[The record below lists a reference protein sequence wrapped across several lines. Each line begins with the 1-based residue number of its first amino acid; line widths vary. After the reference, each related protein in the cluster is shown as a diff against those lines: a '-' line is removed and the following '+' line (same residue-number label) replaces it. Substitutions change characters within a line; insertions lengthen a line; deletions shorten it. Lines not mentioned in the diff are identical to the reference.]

1 MEEVDLAAIP
11 HPTSKLQRFANRLE
25 AIAGI
30 EARGIERVPESERER
45 KYAAKDY
52 LYMAMIWFSANCT
65 ANNLT
70 VGILGPIAY
79 GLGFVDA
86 MICCL
91 FGTILGSCLTAYI
104 STFGPVSGN
113 RTLVIARYTM
123 GWWPSKLCVLLNL
136 VIELGYG
143 VVDTIVAG
151 LILSAVNGSGMSVIV
166 GIVVAALI
174 SWAVS
179 TFGIKF
185 FNMFERYT
193 WIPQVCIL
201 FIFVG
206 VASPHFDVKTPSAA
220 TGVTLIGNRLSY
232 VFLSASGPLGWSA
245 AAADFY
251 VYFPPKAPRWL
262 VFAMTASGLILGKLF
277 VEFLGIGLG
286 SGLALNPS
294 WAAAQKV
301 STGALIV
308 EALTPLGAFGS
319 FCAVL
324 LALGVVA
331 NNIPGTYS
339 ASLSFQLIGGWATK
353 IPRMVWSTVAV
364 IIYTVCAIAG
374 RAYLLLI
381 FLNFLAL
388 IGYWT
393 IIWIT
398 LTIEEEVIFRRKSG
412 YDWTAWNEKRLLP
425 VGLAALGAFLIGW
438 VGAVLG
444 MDQTYFVGPIAIL
457 IGDYG
462 ADIGLPLAA
471 AWSALVYPPLRY
483 LELKHFGR

>member
-1 MEEVDLAAIP
+1 MVSISVIDEKHPAVSNAPSNSSVDHQIGTTTPLDPALIP
-11 HPTSKLQRFANRLE
+11 TPTNTLQRLANRLE
-25 AIAGI
+25 TIAGI

-52 LYMAMIWFSANCT
+52 LYMAMIWFSAN
-65 ANNLT
+65 
-70 VGILGPIAY
+70 
-79 GLGFVDA
+79 
-86 MICCL
+86 
-91 FGTILGSCLTAYI
+91 SYI
-104 STFGPVSGN
+104 STFGPMSGN

-151 LILSAVNGSGMSVIV
+151 LILSAVNGQGMSVIV

-174 SWAVS
+174 SWAIS

-185 FNMFERYT
+185 FNIFERYT

-206 VASPHFDVKTPSAA
+206 VASPHFDVKTPSSS
-220 TGVTLIGNRLSY
+220 TGATLIGNRLSY

-251 VYFPPKAPRWL
+251 VYFPPKASRL
-262 VFAMTASGLILGKLF
+262 AVFCMTASGLILGKLF
-277 VEFLGIGLG
+277 VEFMGIGLG
-286 SGLALNPS
+286 SGLSLNPT
-294 WAAAQKV
+294 WVAADKI
-301 STGALIV
+301 STGSLIV
-308 EALTPLGAFGS
+308 EALSPLGSFGN

-339 ASLSFQLIGGWATK
+339 ASLSFQLLGGWAVK
-353 IPRMVWSTVAV
+353 VPRMVWSTISVV
-364 IIYTVCAIAG
+364 IYTICAIAG
-374 RAYLLLI
+374 RAYLLTI
-381 FLNFLAL
+381 FLNFLSL

-398 LTIEEEVIFRRKSG
+398 LTIEEEFIFRRKTG
-412 YDWTAWNEKRLLP
+412 YNWE
-425 VGLAALGAFLIGW
+425 
-438 VGAVLG
+438 
-444 MDQTYFVGPIAIL
+444 L

-462 ADIGLPLAA
+462 SDVGLPIAA
-471 AWSALVYPPLRY
+471 SWAAITYPPCDILSSNTLVAEGGRRY
-483 LELKHFGR
+483 LSR

>member
-1 MEEVDLAAIP
+1 M
-11 HPTSKLQRFANRLE
+11 
-25 AIAGI
+25 
-30 EARGIERVPESERER
+30 
-45 KYAAKDY
+45 
-52 LYMAMIWFSANCT
+52 
-65 ANNLT
+65 
-70 VGILGPIAY
+70 
-79 GLGFVDA
+79 
-86 MICCL
+86 
-91 FGTILGSCLTAYI
+91 
-104 STFGPVSGN
+104 SGN
-113 RTLVIARYTM
+113 RTLVLARYTM
-123 GWWPSKLCVLLNL
+123 GWWPSKLCVILNL

-151 LILSAVNGSGMSVIV
+151 LILSAVNGNGMSVIV

-174 SWAVS
+174 SWAIS

-206 VASPHFDVKTPSAA
+206 VASPHFDTSTPSSS
-220 TGVTLIGNRLSY
+220 TGATLIGNRLSY

-251 VYFPPKAPRWL
+251 VYFPPKASRIA
-262 VFAMTASGLILGKLF
+262 VFCMTASGLILGKLF
-277 VEFLGIGLG
+277 VEFMGIGLG
-286 SGLALNPS
+286 SGLSLNPT
-294 WAAAQKV
+294 WAAADKA

-308 EALTPLGAFGS
+308 EALSPLGAFGN

-324 LALGVVA
+324 LALGVVG

-339 ASLSFQLIGGWATK
+339 ASLSFQLLGSWAVK

-374 RAYLLLI
+374 RAYLLTI
-381 FLNFLAL
+381 FLNFLSL

-398 LTIEEEVIFRRKSG
+398 LTIEEEVIFRRKTG
-412 YDWTAWNEKRLLP
+412 YNWEVWNDRKLLP
-425 VGLAALGAFLIGW
+425 IGVAALSSFLIGW
-438 VGAVLG
+438 VGAILG
-444 MDQTYFVGPIAIL
+444 MDQTYFVGPISKL

-462 ADIGLPLAA
+462 SDVSIFFSSDTGRVVMLIGYRLDFLSLLLGQRSPIRRCDI
-471 AWSALVYPPLRY
+471 
-483 LELKHFGR
+483 